1 MRRERKWQMLLSPLT
16 PRMRK
21 EIRPMIKFKIWSPKL
36 KEKPVNLRMIL
47 RIFRNWWRSIR
58 RSFILSGLT
67 RKKISRTRSMLM
79 MLTKKKELCK
89 ERWSILIYKQMSNS
103 FKAYSKTKQAPKWIV
118 NNFKNTKKTSLRSKQ
133 PPMSSR
139 AKNLSKIS
147 KSEKNAT
154 LNFLNT

>member
-1 MRRERKWQMLLSPLT
+1 
-16 PRMRK
+16 
-21 EIRPMIKFKIWSPKL
+21 
-36 KEKPVNLRMIL
+36 
-47 RIFRNWWRSIR
+47 
-58 RSFILSGLT
+58 
-67 RKKISRTRSMLM
+67 MLM